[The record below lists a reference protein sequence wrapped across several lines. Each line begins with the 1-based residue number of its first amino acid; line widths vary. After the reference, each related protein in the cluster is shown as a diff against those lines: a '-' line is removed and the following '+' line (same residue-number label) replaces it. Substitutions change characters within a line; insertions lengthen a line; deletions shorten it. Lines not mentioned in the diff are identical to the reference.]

1 MPYAEIIGLG
11 SYLPERVLSNA
22 DLEAMVDTNDE
33 WITTRTGIRERR
45 ITAEGEA
52 TSHLAI
58 EASRIAMADAGIEP
72 SEVDLI
78 IIGTSTPDML
88 LPSTA
93 CIVQAALGMTCPA
106 FDVNAACSGFVYGL
120 FTASAAI
127 ESGRA
132 RTILLVGADALT
144 RFVDFSDRATCV
156 LFGDGAGAVLLRA
169 SEEPGVLAVELGADG
184 TGVDMLKIPGGGS
197 ALPLNREVV
206 DRNLNTIRMNGG
218 EVYKFAVRA
227 IPAAT
232 RQALDA
238 SGLTVDDLAWLIPHQ
253 ANQRIIGTVGEA
265 LGMPSDRVFSH
276 IDHTGNTSA
285 ASIPLALTDL
295 YTADRLRP
303 GDNLALVGFG
313 AGLTWGAAVI
323 RWTKEAR

>member
-1 MPYAEIIGLG
+1 MPYADLIGLG

-22 DLEAMVDTNDE
+22 DIEAMVDTSDE

-58 EASRIAMADAGIEP
+58 EASRLALADAGIGPE
-72 SEVDLI
+72 EVDLLI
-78 IIGTSTPDML
+78 VATSSPDML
-88 LPSTA
+88 FPSTA

-106 FDVNAACSGFVYGL
+106 FDVNAACTGFIYGL
-120 FTASAAI
+120 HTAAAAI

-132 RTILLVGADALT
+132 RTILLVGADALS
-144 RFVDFSDRATCV
+144 RFLDYTDRATCV
-156 LFGDGAGAVLLRA
+156 LFGDGAGAVVLRA
-169 SEEPGVLAVELGADG
+169 GEKPGVLAVELGADG
-184 TGVDMLKIPGGGS
+184 TGADMLKIPGGGS

-206 DRNLNTIRMNGG
+206 DRNLNTIKMNGG

-227 IPAAT
+227 IPMAT
-232 RQALDA
+232 RRVLDA
-238 SGLTVDDLAWLIPHQ
+238 SGLAVDDLTWLVPHQ
-253 ANQRIIGTVGEA
+253 ANQRIIATVGEA
-265 LGMPSDRVFSH
+265 LGLPPERVFSH

>member
-1 MPYAEIIGLG
+1 MPYADLIGLG
-11 SYLPERVLSNA
+11 SYLPERVLSNT
-22 DLEAMVDTNDE
+22 DLESMVDTNDE

-58 EASRIAMADAGIEP
+58 EASRLALEDAGLGPADI
-72 SEVDLI
+72 DLI
-78 IIGTSTPDML
+78 IVGTSSPDML
-88 LPSTA
+88 MPSTA

-106 FDVNAACSGFVYGL
+106 YDVNAACSGFVYAL
-120 FTASAAI
+120 YTATSAI

-132 RTILLVGADALT
+132 RTVLCIGADALT
-144 RFVDFSDRATCV
+144 RFIDYTDRTTCV
-156 LFGDGAGAVLLRA
+156 LFGDGAGAVVLQA
-169 SEEPGVLAVELGADG
+169 SEVPGVLGIDLGADG
-184 TGVDMLKIPGGGS
+184 NGVDFLKIPGGGS

-206 DRNLNTIRMNGG
+206 DRNLNTIKMNGG

-232 RQALDA
+232 RRVLDS
-238 SGLTVDDLAWLIPHQ
+238 SGLAVEDLAWLIPHQ
-253 ANQRIIGTVGEA
+253 ANQRIIGTIGEA
-265 LGMPSDRVFSH
+265 LGMPVERVFSH

-285 ASIPLALTDL
+285 ASIPLALDDL

-323 RWTKEAR
+323 RWNKEAR